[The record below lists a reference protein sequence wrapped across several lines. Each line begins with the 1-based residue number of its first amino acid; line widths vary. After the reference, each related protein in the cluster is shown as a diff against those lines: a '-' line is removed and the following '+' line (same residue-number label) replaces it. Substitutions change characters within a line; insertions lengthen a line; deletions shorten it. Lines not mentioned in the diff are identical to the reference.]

1 MKYLLSIILSA
12 LLSGCFIFGEPTEFD
27 ETTGQTPGWVL
38 LKATTYSDNKDWRKA
53 ISVLEKGEQR
63 FPNSPLAPQFKLN
76 LAFAYYKFD
85 KIIEATA
92 MLNKFIR
99 VHPNHPTIDYAYYLK
114 GVVTFTDRG
123 IFNKL
128 TKQDISDRD
137 VNKLKVSFDALKEL
151 ITLYPNSKY
160 YDDAVNRMTYLMNK
174 IAEHELFVARYYMKR
189 KAYIAAINRSQYVL
203 DNYPQT
209 VHQEEALVILIS
221 GYENMGITDLQKD
234 AERILAL
241 NFPNSDFDQQKLKQ
255 NKREWW
261 KFWDSIYD

>member
-38 LKATTYSDNKDWRKA
+38 LKATTYSDNKDWIRA

-76 LAFAYYKFD
+76 LAFAYYKFS
-85 KIIEATA
+85 KIVESTA

-114 GVVTFTDRG
+114 GIVTFRDRG

-137 VNKLKVSFDALKEL
+137 VNQLKVSFDALKEL

-174 IAEHELFVARYYMKR
+174 IAEHELFVARYYMKIN
-189 KAYIAAINRSQYVL
+189 AYVAAINRSQYVL

-209 VHQEEALVILIS
+209 AHQEEALVILIS
-221 GYENMGITDLQKD
+221 GYENMGITDLQND

-241 NFPNSDFDQQKLKQ
+241 NFPNSDFDQQKIKQ
-255 NKREWW
+255 NK
-261 KFWDSIYD
+261 KTGILI

>member
-38 LKATTYSDNKDWRKA
+38 LKATTYSDNKDWIRA

-76 LAFAYYKFD
+76 LAFAYYKFS
-85 KIIEATA
+85 KIVESTA

-114 GVVTFTDRG
+114 GVVTFTDKG
-123 IFNKL
+123 ILNKL

-137 VNKLKVSFDALKEL
+137 VNQLKVSFDALKEL

-174 IAEHELFVARYYMKR
+174 IAEHEIFVARYYMKI
-189 KAYIAAINRSQYVL
+189 KAYVAAINRSQYVL
-203 DNYPQT
+203 NNYPQT

-241 NFPNSDFDQQKLKQ
+241 NFPNSDFDRQKLKQ

-261 KFWDSIYD
+261 KFWESLYD

>member
-1 MKYLLSIILSA
+1 
-12 LLSGCFIFGEPTEFD
+12 
-27 ETTGQTPGWVL
+27 
-38 LKATTYSDNKDWRKA
+38 
-53 ISVLEKGEQR
+53 
-63 FPNSPLAPQFKLN
+63 
-76 LAFAYYKFD
+76 
-85 KIIEATA
+85 

-114 GVVTFTDRG
+114 GIVTFADRG

-137 VNKLKVSFDALKEL
+137 VNQLKVSFDALKEL

-174 IAEHELFVARYYMKR
+174 IAEHELFVARYYMKIN
-189 KAYIAAINRSQYVL
+189 AYVAAINRSQYVL

-209 VHQEEALVILIS
+209 AHQEEALVILIS
-221 GYENMGITDLQKD
+221 GYENMGITDLQND

-241 NFPNSDFDQQKLKQ
+241 NFPNSDFDQQKIKQ

-261 KFWDSIYD
+261 KFWDSLYD

>member
-1 MKYLLSIILSA
+1 MKYLISIIFSV

-38 LKATTYSDNKDWRKA
+38 KKATQYSDNKDWPKT

-76 LAFAYYKFD
+76 LAFAYYKFSREE
-85 KIIEATA
+85 EAIA

-99 VHPNHPTIDYAYYLK
+99 VHSNHPTIDYAYYFK

-123 IFNKL
+123 ILDKM

-137 VNKLKVSFDALKEL
+137 VNKLKVSFGAFREL

-160 YDDAVNRMTYLMNK
+160 FDDSVNRMTYLMNK
-174 IAEHELFVARYYMKR
+174 IAEHELFVARFYMKR
-189 KAYIAAINRSQYVL
+189 KAYIAALNRAQYVL

-209 VHQEEALVILIS
+209 VHQEEALVVLIS

-241 NFPNSDFDQQKLKQ
+241 NFPNSTFDRQKLRH

-261 KFWDSIYD
+261 KFWDSLYD